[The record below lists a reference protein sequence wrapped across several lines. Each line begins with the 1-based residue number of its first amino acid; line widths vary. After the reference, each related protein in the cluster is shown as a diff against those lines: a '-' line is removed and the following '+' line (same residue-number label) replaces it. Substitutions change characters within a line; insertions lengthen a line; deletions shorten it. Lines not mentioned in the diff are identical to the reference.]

1 MSIYFSNCPSKS
13 DHILAPINMPSL
25 QHKSIYYSLTL
36 SSAPLFCSAVWLYHM
51 LALTFLWLPVVY
63 QRQRVHGYPHSFS
76 TCTICPVPQYSS
88 CQVALRLLV
97 KSPSSNLQGLNM
109 TVDFWKRINPKH
121 LQSGVIFL
129 FKTVKKTNPKQF
141 YILHWNWLS
150 SNLSFHDG
158 GHFSLTVTVTGYGS
172 LDLDYTL
179 EGKWLHKLPQK
190 SLHLQYKELVIVHWG
205 VLWSKIPI
213 FHLSFVLHEAI
224 HVMLNN
230 NGTQKYCF

>member
-129 FKTVKKTNPKQF
+129 FKTVKKTTQNNSIS
-141 YILHWNWLS
+141 Y
-150 SNLSFHDG
+150 
-158 GHFSLTVTVTGYGS
+158 TETG
-172 LDLDYTL
+172 
-179 EGKWLHKLPQK
+179 
-190 SLHLQYKELVIVHWG
+190 
-205 VLWSKIPI
+205 
-213 FHLSFVLHEAI
+213 FHLIYLFMMEVISVLLWQLL
-224 HVMLNN
+224 VMAH
-230 NGTQKYCF
+230 